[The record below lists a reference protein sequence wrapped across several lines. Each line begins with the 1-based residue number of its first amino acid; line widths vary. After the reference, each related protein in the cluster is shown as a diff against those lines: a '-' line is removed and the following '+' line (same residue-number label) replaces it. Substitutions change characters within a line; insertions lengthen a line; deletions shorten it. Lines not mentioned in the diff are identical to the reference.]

1 LAYDIVPSL
10 HLAVACP
17 LAALLVDVL
26 LLVDA
31 LGGASAVVL
40 GAGAG
45 AVAVLLPVELVSALL
60 LLWLLFLEVEV
71 ELLLAVSELLLEL
84 AAPDF
89 CTPP

>member
-1 LAYDIVPSL
+1 MAYDIVPSL
-10 HLAVACP
+10 HLAVAWP
-17 LAALLVDVL
+17 LAAVLVDVL

-31 LGGASAVVL
+31 LGGAAAVVL

-45 AVAVLLPVELVSALL
+45 AVAVLLPVELASALLLLLL
-60 LLWLLFLEVEV
+60 LLWLLLLEV
-71 ELLLAVSELLLEL
+71 ELLAL